1 MLEDVVESKQE
12 GCFIDRMHCMI
23 RCLNDLTIVYCILL
37 KVLYCSCPIKLD
49 ICLSNEHTKQNKTV
63 LCMYNVQRDMNALQ
77 QPIRRFRLR

>member
-23 RCLNDLTIVYCILL
+23 RCLNDLTIVYCTFL

-49 ICLSNEHTKQNKTV
+49 ICFFK
-63 LCMYNVQRDMNALQ
+63 
-77 QPIRRFRLR
+77 